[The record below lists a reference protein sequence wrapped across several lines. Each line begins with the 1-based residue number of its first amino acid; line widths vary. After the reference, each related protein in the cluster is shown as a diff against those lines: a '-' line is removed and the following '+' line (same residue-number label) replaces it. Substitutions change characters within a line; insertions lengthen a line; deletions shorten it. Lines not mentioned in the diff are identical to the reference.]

1 VYNMAQ
7 LQQLLEARAAAESA
21 YHAAERLPEN
31 DIENAMGDENQSNAI
46 IRRLYA
52 AQQPW
57 IQAAEAYATAIQNDN
72 NATNAEKVAA
82 TDDVGH
88 IDRIQLPPG
97 EEPPQQQQQQ
107 HGRIVGGRR
116 RRSASSRKSS
126 LRRRGTTRSA
136 KKRGTR
142 RQHRARTRSR
152 RAH

>member
-1 VYNMAQ
+1 MAQ
-7 LQQLLEARAAAESA
+7 LQNLLRARAAAESA

-31 DIENAMGDENQSNAI
+31 DIENAMDDENESNAI

-57 IQAAEAYATAIQNDN
+57 IQAAEAYATAIQTDN
-72 NATNAEKVAA
+72 NSSDAEKLAA
-82 TDDVGH
+82 TDDVRH

-97 EEPPQQQQQQ
+97 EEPPQQQQQ
-107 HGRIVGGRR
+107 HDRIVGGRR